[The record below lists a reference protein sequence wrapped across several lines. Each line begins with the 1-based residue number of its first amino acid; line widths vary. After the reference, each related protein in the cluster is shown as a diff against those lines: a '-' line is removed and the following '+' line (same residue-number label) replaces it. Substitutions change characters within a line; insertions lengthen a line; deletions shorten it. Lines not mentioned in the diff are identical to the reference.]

1 MKNYSLG
8 MKQRFGIA
16 LALLG
21 KPEFLIL
28 DEPTNGLDPNGV
40 VEIRKLIQQLPTTRD
55 VTIMVSSHI
64 LSEMQNVA
72 THVGIL
78 DQGTIRYSG
87 RIADLLA
94 DEKTLLESPA
104 PEVLRSWLLDHN
116 LNFTS
121 EDNGGFSLQSEV
133 DMPSLI
139 AAASAAGVPLQS
151 ACVKAPSLEEKFFEM
166 TLGTA
171 HVG

>member
-1 MKNYSLG
+1 
-8 MKQRFGIA
+8 
-16 LALLG
+16 
-21 KPEFLIL
+21 
-28 DEPTNGLDPNGV
+28 
-40 VEIRKLIQQLPTTRD
+40 
-55 VTIMVSSHI
+55 MVSSHI